1 MDYVMDKEQLT
12 VQLLMEYS
20 GNMED
25 ALIRKTLKQMEIAFR
40 KDIAEEI
47 RYTMVF
53 PSNKFAE
60 YLDAIGVPADTSIY
74 ATFADL
80 FVEMKYAL
88 ADKIESN
95 YV

>member
-1 MDYVMDKEQLT
+1 MGDMNKEQLT
-12 VQLLMEYS
+12 LQLISEYA

-25 ALIRKTLKQMEIAFR
+25 DLIQKTLKEIEIAFR
-40 KDIAEEI
+40 RDIAQEI
-47 RYTMVF
+47 RDTMVF

-74 ATFADL
+74 AAFADL
-80 FVEMKYAL
+80 FVDMKYSL